1 MRRTLPWV
9 SSLALWLANVAV
21 LVALLGLLPH
31 RVAMH
36 WNLWGRPDGWGSPVV
51 ALGSLALASLVAA
64 VVALLAQRDTL
75 RRRGGGTLWTTLP
88 CDSVQGLL
96 LGIELCLWKDPSP
109 AARLHFPV
117 ILGCALAAVAVSL
130 AARWLAPSPDA
141 VEVIPTPEISIAPET
156 SQSTDFGRAWSYREG
171 QDAWWLRLLLLGFL
185 GWVIWLLVRS
195 GLVGLLSALPGVLLV
210 ALLWGGFR
218 VVADRRGVHLRI
230 GLMGIPIRNLSWQDI
245 RAVRLREFSPLAEFG
260 GWGLRY
266 RPGTTALFLRGR
278 RGAEIV
284 LASGRSWLVGSDHP
298 ERLCEVLESA
308 RKAQER

>member
-1 MRRTLPWV
+1 MRRTLPWA

-21 LVALLGLLPH
+21 LVSLYGLLPH

-36 WNLWGRPDGWGSPVV
+36 WDLLGRPDGWGSPAV
-51 ALGSLALASLVAA
+51 ALGSLAIAGLAVA
-64 VVALLAQRDTL
+64 VVALLAQRDAL
-75 RRRGGGTLWTTLP
+75 RRRGGGTPWTTLP
-88 CDSVQGLL
+88 CDAVQGLL
-96 LGIELCLWKDPSP
+96 LG
-109 AARLHFPV
+109 
-117 ILGCALAAVAVSL
+117 AVM
-130 AARWLAPSPDA
+130 
-141 VEVIPTPEISIAPET
+141 
-156 SQSTDFGRAWSYREG
+156 
-171 QDAWWLRLLLLGFL
+171 
-185 GWVIWLLVRS
+185 
-195 GLVGLLSALPGVLLV
+195 
-210 ALLWGGFR
+210 WGGFR
-218 VVADRRGVHLRI
+218 VVVDRCGVHLRI
-230 GLMGIPIRNLSWQDI
+230 GPLGIPIRNLSWQDI